1 MAIRKLPSG
10 KWQATVYVSASKRIT
25 ATRLL
30 KKEAEAWVR
39 EQQVALARGDWRDPR
54 LAKVTFGEWFER
66 WWSSR
71 VVEPEGARNTRYMAE
86 KHVLPYWSGWPL
98 GAIGHLEV
106 QSWVARMQK
115 QGKGTP
121 LIHKAY
127 GLFRSAIRAAV
138 REDIIGRDPCE
149 DVDLP
154 VMPKKIPKFYTVAEV
169 QQIVVE
175 LDAGAERGSTKT
187 RVHKPLHGTI
197 ATIMAWTGLR
207 WEEAVALEVQHVN
220 VLRRELEVA
229 QVVTSARRLK
239 GYSKD
244 TPSHRV
250 VPVPPHVLDR
260 LAPFWQEANE
270 AAPYVQ
276 AEPNRP
282 KTEHRLLFR
291 TIEGRPLSP
300 TAWGNA
306 WRGAHG
312 RLQARLG
319 RKAPPQFPPHTLRH
333 TAASW
338 LVQAGVDLYEVQRIL
353 GHGNADTTQAYA
365 HLRPGVHRGVREAW
379 AELLG

>member
-71 VVEPEGARNTRYMAE
+71 VVEPEGARNTRYMAD
-86 KHVLPYWSGWPL
+86 KHVLPYWSGWTL
-98 GAIGHLEV
+98 ASIGRLEV
-106 QSWVARMQK
+106 QSWVARMQRE
-115 QGKGTP
+115 GKGAP

-127 GLFRSAIRAAV
+127 GIFRKAMGDAV
-138 REDIIGRDPCE
+138 AEDILGRSPCR
-149 DVDLP
+149 DITLP
-154 VMPKKIPKFYTVAEV
+154 MVPRKIPKFYTVAEV
-169 QQIVVE
+169 QLIVAE
-175 LDAGAERGSTKT
+175 LPEP
-187 RVHKPLHGTI
+187 H
-197 ATIMAWTGLR
+197 ATVAAVMAWTGLR
-207 WEEAVALEVQHVN
+207 WEEAAALDVGHVRT
-220 VLRRELEVA
+220 LRRELEVA
-229 QVVTSARRLK
+229 QVVTSMRRLK

-250 VPVPPHVLDR
+250 VPAPPHVLDR
-260 LAPFWQEANE
+260 LASHWQ
-270 AAPYVQ
+270 AAAE
-276 AEPNRP
+276 AEPF
-282 KTEHRLLFR
+282 EGHRLLFR
-291 TIEGRPLSP
+291 APDGRPLNSR
-300 TAWGNA
+300 AWGNC
-306 WRGAHG
+306 WRKAHG

-353 GHGNADTTQAYA
+353 GHGKADTTAVYA
-365 HLRPGVHRGVREAW
+365 HLKPGVHRGVREAW
-379 AELLG
+379 RELASGPSRMPESRSGNGDPGGRLE